1 MKLILK
7 PIGSSRGRQFAL
19 FDETGAMLPKQRDVI
34 IEQKLGEPKTVTITF
49 VIDGEFIQIG

>member
-7 PIGSSRGRQFAL
+7 PMGSSGGRQFAL
-19 FDETGAMLPKQRDVI
+19 FDETGAMLPKQRDVV
-34 IEQKLGEPKTVTITF
+34 IEQKLRENKTVTVTF